1 MDSIGTFI
9 LTLLHAAT
17 NTHILHWQTK
27 SFANHMA
34 LGEFYQEL
42 PELIDALVEATQG
55 VTGEIIQ
62 FPADYYPPAENGLTE
77 LKELREYF
85 VENRDVMP
93 PDSEIQNLLDS
104 IGDQID
110 STLYKLRFLS

>member
-1 MDSIGTFI
+1 MGEFI
-9 LTLLHAAT
+9 LTLLHSVT

-34 LGEFYQEL
+34 LGEFYQEM

-55 VTGEIIQ
+55 ATGEIIE
-62 FPADYYPPAENGLTE
+62 FPVDYYPPAEDGLQE
-77 LKELREYF
+77 LQELREYF
-85 VENRDVMP
+85 VQERHVMP
-93 PDSEIQNLLDS
+93 ADSEIQNLLDS

-110 STLYKLRFLS
+110 STLYKLRFLK

>member
-1 MDSIGTFI
+1 MDSMGTFI

-27 SFANHMA
+27 SFAEHMA
-34 LGEFYQEL
+34 LGEFYTAIPDL
-42 PELIDALVEATQG
+42 VDALVEATQG

-62 FPADYYPPAENGLTE
+62 FPADYYPPAESGLQE

-85 VENRDVMP
+85 VDNRDVMP
-93 PDSEIQNLLDS
+93 KDREIQNLLDG

>member
-1 MDSIGTFI
+1 MGEFI

-27 SFANHMA
+27 SFAQHMA
-34 LGEFYQEL
+34 LGEFYEAL

-55 VTGEIIQ
+55 ATGKIIQ
-62 FPADYYPPAENGLTE
+62 FPTDYYPPAENGLQE
-77 LKELREYF
+77 LTELREYF
-85 VENRDVMP
+85 VENRSVMP
-93 PDSEIQNLLDS
+93 PDSEIQNLLDN

>member
-1 MDSIGTFI
+1 MGEFI
-9 LTLLHAAT
+9 LTLLHAST
-17 NTHILHWQTK
+17 NAHILHWQTK

-34 LGEFYQEL
+34 LGEFYEAL
-42 PELIDALVEATQG
+42 PDLIDALVEATQG
-55 VTGEIIQ
+55 VTGQIIQ
-62 FPADYYPPAENGLTE
+62 FPADYYPPAENGLQE

-85 VENRDVMP
+85 VDNRSVMP

>member
-1 MDSIGTFI
+1 MNDMGSFI
-9 LTLLHAAT
+9 LTLLHSAT

-34 LGEFYQEL
+34 LGEFYEAIPGL
-42 PELIDALVEATQG
+42 VDDLVEAVQG
-55 VTGEIIQ
+55 ATGEIIQ
-62 FPADYYPPAENGLTE
+62 FPADYYPPAENGLQE

-85 VENRDVMP
+85 VDNRGIMP
-93 PDSEIQNLLDS
+93 PDSEIQNLLDN

-110 STLYKLRFLS
+110 STLYRLRFLS

>member
-1 MDSIGTFI
+1 MGEFL
-9 LTLLHAAT
+9 LTLLHAST
-17 NTHILHWQTK
+17 NAHILHWQTK
-27 SFANHMA
+27 SYAEHVA
-34 LGEFYQEL
+34 LGEFYEAIPGL
-42 PELIDALVEATQG
+42 VDDLVEATQG
-55 VTGEIIQ
+55 ATGEIIQ

-110 STLYKLRFLS
+110 STLYRLRFLS

>member
-1 MDSIGTFI
+1 MGDFI

-17 NTHILHWQTK
+17 NTHILHWQTR
-27 SFANHMA
+27 SFAEHSA

-55 VTGEIIQ
+55 ATGKIIQ
-62 FPADYYPPAENGLTE
+62 FPTDYYPPAENGLQE
-77 LKELREYF
+77 LTELREYF
-85 VENRDVMP
+85 VENRSVMP
-93 PDSEIQNLLDS
+93 PDSEIQNLLDN

>member
-1 MDSIGTFI
+1 MDSMGTFI
-9 LTLLHAAT
+9 LTLLHAVS

>member
-1 MDSIGTFI
+1 MGEFI
-9 LTLLHAAT
+9 LTLLHSIT

-34 LGEFYQEL
+34 LGEFYTEL

-55 VTGEIIQ
+55 ATGQIIQ
-62 FPADYYPPAENGLTE
+62 YPADYYPPAENGLQE
-77 LKELREYF
+77 LVELREYF
-85 VENRDVMP
+85 VDNRNVMP

>member
-1 MDSIGTFI
+1 MGEFL
-9 LTLLHAAT
+9 LTLLHAST
-17 NTHILHWQTK
+17 NAHILHWQTK
-27 SFANHMA
+27 SYAEHVA
-34 LGEFYQEL
+34 LGEFYTAIPDL
-42 PELIDALVEATQG
+42 VDALVEATQG
-55 VTGEIIQ
+55 ATGEIIQ

-85 VENRDVMP
+85 IDNRDVMP
-93 PDSEIQNLLDS
+93 ASSEIQNLLDN

>member
-1 MDSIGTFI
+1 MGEFI

-27 SFANHMA
+27 SFAQHMA
-34 LGEFYQEL
+34 LGEFYTEL

-55 VTGEIIQ
+55 ATGKIIQ
-62 FPADYYPPAENGLTE
+62 FPTDYYPPAESGLQE
-77 LKELREYF
+77 LTELREYF
-85 VENRDVMP
+85 VENRSVMP
-93 PDSEIQNLLDS
+93 PDSEIQNLLDN

>member
-1 MDSIGTFI
+1 MDSMGTFI
-9 LTLLHAAT
+9 LTLLHSVT

-34 LGEFYQEL
+34 LGEFYQEM

-55 VTGEIIQ
+55 ATGEIIQ

>member
-1 MDSIGTFI
+1 MDSMGTFI

>member
-1 MDSIGTFI
+1 MGDQGTFI
-9 LTLLHAAT
+9 LTLLHAST
-17 NTHILHWQTK
+17 NAHILHWQTK
-27 SFANHMA
+27 SFAQHMA
-34 LGEFYQEL
+34 LGEFYEAL
-42 PELIDALVEATQG
+42 PDLIDALVEATQG
-55 VTGEIIQ
+55 ATGEIIQ

-93 PDSEIQNLLDS
+93 PDSEIQNLLDN

-110 STLYKLRFLS
+110 SSLYKLRFLS

>member
-1 MDSIGTFI
+1 MDSMGTFI

-27 SFANHMA
+27 SFAQHMA
-34 LGEFYQEL
+34 LGEFYEAL
-42 PELIDALVEATQG
+42 PDLIDALVEATQG

-93 PDSEIQNLLDS
+93 PDSEIQNLLDN

-110 STLYKLRFLS
+110 SSLYKLRFLS

>member
-1 MDSIGTFI
+1 MGEFI

-27 SFANHMA
+27 SFAQHMA
-34 LGEFYQEL
+34 LGEFYEAM
-42 PELIDALVEATQG
+42 PGLIDALVEATQG
-55 VTGEIIQ
+55 LTGEIIQ

-85 VENRDVMP
+85 EDNRNVMP
-93 PDSEIQNLLDS
+93 VNSEIQNLLDN

-110 STLYKLRFLS
+110 STLYRLRFLS